1 MRTTK
6 EGMAK
11 ALLDKATNQ
20 AELVYYRD
28 LKRGDLDDAIT
39 VLTQLRG
46 LEMVKKQ
53 IRIVIENEAREAK
66 DGKPKRT
73 NTSK

>member
-6 EGMAK
+6 EEMAK
-11 ALLDKATNQ
+11 ALLDKAISQ

-39 VLTQLRG
+39 ILTQLRG

-66 DGKPKRT
+66 DGKPKRA